1 MNGDNFQAMPTQRL
15 QHRLNFVFEH
25 RHIAPDDRH
34 LIAAEECRPGVQAHA
49 GVDNGAHIL
58 QPPVEIREAAAAL
71 GFDSTTLEAHGHG
84 ALKARVTRSYERF
97 IAPGQYTFRPRN
109 DAVRLRNVVK
119 FTWET
124 VPTDGGEA
132 VSGGLEVLILDEDG
146 RIKTDYMFPG
156 P

>member
-1 MNGDNFQAMPTQRL
+1 MTNINPQDLADRY
-15 QHRLNFVFEH
+15 
-25 RHIAPDDRH
+25 IALWTEPDAELRRKAIRH
-34 LIAAEECRPGVQAHA
+34 LWAE
-49 GVDNGAHIL
+49 DGAHIL

-71 GFDSTTLEAHGHG
+71 GFDSTTLEARGYG
-84 ALKARVTRSYERF
+84 ALEARATRSYERF
-97 IAPGQYTFRPRN
+97 IAPGQYTFRARD

-124 VPTDGGEA
+124 VPTSGGEA

-156 P
+156 A